1 MEILSLSLI
10 VAAAGGGA
18 GTAWLVAAAKLRA
31 AGAQAR
37 VLRDHVGRTED
48 DLKAARHEA
57 NLWRTQAENEGRA
70 RAVAEA
76 SASRVSSLEADRD
89 DLRKQLTAATAALAG
104 DRARLA
110 EQQEGHRE
118 KVDALTAI
126 HAAIENKLKTITIDS
141 LRGSQVDF
149 LHLAGEVFD
158 KHRQGVSTELNSLVS
173 PIREILQV
181 YQQNLTEIERER
193 VRSNGALSAEI
204 RNVVDLGNSVRNE
217 TSKLVNALRASPKT
231 RGRWGENT
239 LRNVLELA
247 GLSPY
252 SDFVTEQSYV
262 QEGALLRPDV
272 VIRLPGGHS
281 IVVDAKAS
289 MSAYL
294 DALNS
299 TEEAER
305 ERYLSLHAQQLR
317 SQVKLLAGKAYWEA
331 LTQTPDF
338 VVMFVPGENFYSAA
352 VERDPELFEF
362 AFKHRVIVA
371 TPVTLIGLARLFAYN
386 WGQEKVAENAAKV
399 HQMGRELYKRLTTMG
414 GHICGLGTS
423 LTASIRKYNE
433 FIGSLES
440 SVMPQARRFSE
451 WEVEGT
457 SSELTLLSPIDL
469 EPRHLRSD
477 RDVSVDMLPYA
488 AAAEAAC

>member
-1 MEILSLSLI
+1 MDILSLLLI

-18 GTAWLVAAAKLRA
+18 GVAWLVTASRLHAAAAEAL
-31 AGAQAR
+31 
-37 VLRDHVGRTED
+37 LFRDCVGKAED

-57 NLWRTQAENEGRA
+57 NLWRTQAENDA
-70 RAVAEA
+70 KTRAVAEA
-76 SASRVSSLEADRD
+76 SASQVGKIEAERD
-89 DLRKQLTAATAALAG
+89 ELRHQLTETTAALAG
-104 DRARLA
+104 YKAKSA

-126 HAAIENKLKTITIDS
+126 HEAIENKLKTISGES
-141 LRGSQVDF
+141 LRGSQADF
-149 LHLAGEVFD
+149 LQLAGEVFD
-158 KHRQGVSTELNSLVS
+158 KHKQGASAELNSLIL
-173 PIREILQV
+173 PIREILQA
-181 YQQNLTEIERER
+181 YQQNLTELERER

-204 RNVVDLGNSVRNE
+204 RNVVDVTNTVSKE

-252 SDFVTEQSYV
+252 SDFATERSYI
-262 QEGALLRPDV
+262 QDGALSRPDV

-289 MSAYL
+289 MTAYL
-294 DALNS
+294 DAVDA

-305 ERYLSLHAQQLR
+305 ERHLSLHAQQLR
-317 SQVKLLAGKAYWEA
+317 SQVRLLAGKSYWEA

-338 VVMFVPGENFYSAA
+338 VVMFVPGENFYAAA
-352 VERDPELFEF
+352 VERDPELFEY
-362 AFKHRVIVA
+362 AFRQHVIIA
-371 TPVTLIGLARLFAYN
+371 TPVTLIGLARVFAYN
-386 WGQEKVAENAAKV
+386 WRQEKAAENAERV
-399 HQMGRELYKRLTTMG
+399 HQIGRELYKRLTTMG
-414 GHICGLGTS
+414 GHICGLGAS
-423 LTASIRKYNE
+423 LALSIRRYNE
-433 FIGSLES
+433 FIGSLEN

-451 WEVEGT
+451 LEVEGT
-457 SSELTLLSPIDL
+457 GGELTLLSPIDL

-477 RDVSVDMLPYA
+477 RDISVGALPHA
-488 AAAEAAC
+488 GVIEAAR